1 MKYVKENGY
10 PIEIKYYQQVKDSR
24 CPNEYTEIR
33 KERFLYLII
42 VWVMNS
48 KTGNINDEKEKLIMS
63 LQYAYCRISTKDQN
77 IERQIIAVKQ
87 FAPEISD
94 NNIFIDK
101 KTGKVFEREQ
111 YQEMKVILE
120 HISKANLENET
131 VELIIEELDRLG
143 RNSDGIKKELMWYK
157 EHGIIVRILEIPTTL
172 IEIDENNRW
181 VMEMVTNLLIEVY
194 AQLAQ
199 AELEK
204 RAKRQA
210 EGIAVAKSKGIYK
223 GRKPI
228 EINSEQL
235 GAVYSQWKSH
245 EITAKQAMTK
255 LNLKPN
261 TFYRRIKEYETQ
273 ISNSESTPIVK

>member
-1 MKYVKENGY
+1 M
-10 PIEIKYYQQVKDSR
+10 
-24 CPNEYTEIR
+24 
-33 KERFLYLII
+33 
-42 VWVMNS
+42 
-48 KTGNINDEKEKLIMS
+48 
-63 LQYAYCRISTKDQN
+63 
-77 IERQIIAVKQ
+77 
-87 FAPEISD
+87 
-94 NNIFIDK
+94 
-101 KTGKVFEREQ
+101 FEREQ

-157 EHGIIVRILEIPTTL
+157 EHGIMVRILEIPTTL

-210 EGIAVAKSKGIYK
+210 EGIVVANQKGYI
-223 GRKPI
+223 R
-228 EINSEQL
+228 EENQ
-235 GAVYSQWKSH
+235 
-245 EITAKQAMTK
+245 
-255 LNLKPN
+255 
-261 TFYRRIKEYETQ
+261 
-273 ISNSESTPIVK
+273 